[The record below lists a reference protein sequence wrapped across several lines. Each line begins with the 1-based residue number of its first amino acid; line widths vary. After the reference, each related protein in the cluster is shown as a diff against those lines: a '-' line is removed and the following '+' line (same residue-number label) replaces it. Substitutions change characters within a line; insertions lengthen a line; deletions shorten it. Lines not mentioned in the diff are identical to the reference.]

1 MCVRVAIG
9 NCSDGPNPWREEV
22 KLGEIEILQNYFHQY
37 KEWIFLVLENRLK
50 NKCFVKL
57 FEKGLS
63 FLFAWRPIKISIN
76 LFINLFW

>member
-22 KLGEIEILQNYFHQY
+22 KLAEIEILQNYFHQY
-37 KEWIFLVLENRLK
+37 KEWIFLILENRLK

-57 FEKGLS
+57 FE
-63 FLFAWRPIKISIN
+63 
-76 LFINLFW
+76 